1 MAVSTGYGTD
11 TSTWSTVE
19 MQTGLFCISA
29 PCIRPLLRRM
39 FPGLMSWNSHSKDG
53 ASKARRRMGGS
64 IYHNGTSFS
73 SYCGSVEGA
82 VQPLEEME
90 LGTVS
95 DPSKNLCSKESFGEK
110 QDESHS
116 LQISRTQSKSL
127 EIKKTFGVSVLDTGP
142 ENDEMEISNQNT
154 AIKFEEV

>member
-1 MAVSTGYGTD
+1 M
-11 TSTWSTVE
+11 
-19 MQTGLFCISA
+19 
-29 PCIRPLLRRM
+29 
-39 FPGLMSWNSHSKDG
+39 
-53 ASKARRRMGGS
+53 
-64 IYHNGTSFS
+64 
-73 SYCGSVEGA
+73 
-82 VQPLEEME
+82 QPLEEME

-95 DPSKNLCSKESFGEK
+95 DPSKNLCSKESFGDK

-116 LQISRTQSKSL
+116 LQISRKQSKSL